1 MHIERTGT
9 GPDLVLLHG
18 WAMHGGILAPLAAQL
33 RERWTLHVVD
43 LPGHGHSRD
52 DATPLTLDA
61 IATALLARV
70 PAAVWLG
77 WSLGGLVAQQAALA
91 APERIRGLVA
101 IASPPRFVAAA
112 DWPDGVDAT
121 LFERFGDELAADWRG
136 TVERFLALEVIG
148 SEHARD
154 DLRALRGQLFDRGEP
169 APRALADGLALLK
182 GSDLRAR
189 LPALAGPSLW
199 IGGRRDRLVAPAAV
213 QAAAALAP
221 GGRAVL
227 IPGAGH
233 APFLHH
239 AAAIA
244 GAIASL
250 PGARP

>member
-9 GPDLVLLHG
+9 GPDLVMLHG

-33 RERWTLHVVD
+33 RERWTVHTVD

-61 IATALLARV
+61 IASALSARLP
-70 PAAVWLG
+70 PALWLG
-77 WSLGGLVAQQAALA
+77 WSLGGLVAQHAALA
-91 APERIRGLVA
+91 APERVHGLVA

-112 DWPDGVDAT
+112 DWPHGVDAA
-121 LFERFGDELAADWRG
+121 LFERFGAELAGDWRG
-136 TVERFLALEVIG
+136 TVERFLALEVVG
-148 SEHARD
+148 SDHARD
-154 DLRALRGQLFDRGEP
+154 DLRALRSQLFDRGEP
-169 APRALADGLALLK
+169 APRVLADGLALLK
-182 GSDLRAR
+182 SSDLRDR
-189 LPALAGPSLW
+189 LPALAVPSLW

-221 GGRAVL
+221 GGRALV
-227 IPGAGH
+227 IAGAGH

-244 GAIASL
+244 EAIALL
-250 PGARP
+250 PVVSA